1 MAADFSQQD
10 SDLEPISGINITP
23 FVDVVLVLLVIFM
36 VTAPIVLKDSLNI
49 KLPTAASLDQKTSQP
64 LGVVIT
70 KTGQILISGKPVTQ
84 ESLTELV
91 RAVLITDPQ
100 ASAVIAADTD
110 ARHGDV
116 VKAIDWLKQSGMN
129 QFAIQIERQ

>member
-1 MAADFSQQD
+1 VAADFSQND
-10 SDLEPISGINITP
+10 NDLEPISGINITP

-49 KLPTAASLDQKTSQP
+49 KLPTASSIDQKTSQP

-70 KTGQILISGKPVTQ
+70 KTGQMLVSGKPVTK
-84 ESLTELV
+84 ESLAELV
-91 RAVLITDPQ
+91 KEALAKDPQ
-100 ASAVIAADTD
+100 ASAVIAADTE
-110 ARHGDV
+110 AMHGDV
-116 VKAIDWLKQSGMN
+116 VRAIDWLKQSGMN

>member
-1 MAADFSQQD
+1 MAADLSQND
-10 SDLEPISGINITP
+10 NDLEPISGINITP

-49 KLPTAASLDQKTSQP
+49 KLPTASSIDQKTSQP

-70 KTGQILISGKPVTQ
+70 KTGQILVSGKPATK
-84 ESLTELV
+84 ESLAEIVKDAL
-91 RAVLITDPQ
+91 AKDPQ
-100 ASAVIAADTD
+100 ASAVIAADTE
-110 ARHGDV
+110 AMHGDV
-116 VKAIDWLKQSGMN
+116 VRAIDWLKQSGMN

>member
-1 MAADFSQQD
+1 MAADLSQNYN
-10 SDLEPISGINITP
+10 DLEPISGINITP

-49 KLPTAASLDQKTSQP
+49 KLPTAASIDQKTSQP

-70 KTGQILISGKPVTQ
+70 KAGQILVSGKPASR
-84 ESLTELV
+84 ESLAEMVKAAL
-91 RAVLITDPQ
+91 AKDPQ
-100 ASAVIAADTD
+100 ASAVIAADTE
-110 ARHGDV
+110 AMHGDV
-116 VKAIDWLKQSGMN
+116 VRAIDWLKQSGMN